1 MLGRRHDTK
10 CSAEHGVCREED
22 PSEVVV
28 AIHSLQFGSDE
39 ALTAA
44 QSSALADAAVAVS
57 YRCPTCRACSSC
69 KDEGLEARS
78 IAEDRE
84 QAMIDGSVEFDP
96 GEGKLT
102 ARLPFIKD
110 PAGTCTTTDT
120 WP

>member
-1 MLGRRHDTK
+1 MGGTLWT
-10 CSAEHGVCREED
+10 CT
-22 PSEVVV
+22 
-28 AIHSLQFGSDE
+28 SL
-39 ALTAA
+39 L
-44 QSSALADAAVAVS
+44 
-57 YRCPTCRACSSC
+57 RSSC

-110 PAGTCTTTDT
+110 PARYLHNNRHVALKVLERNFRKLQRRPEERQEVIQSFRKLYGRVVN
-120 WP
+120 PLSRLPHPLAGG